1 MKITDTVDLIEKTS
15 ANVYVVKLEQGIV
28 QIDSGLKSNAKR
40 IIEYYK
46 SNKIKPDY
54 ILITHYHL
62 DHIGGLKRIYDQ
74 FKPKVYAS
82 SIEVPVIQGHQSF
95 EPAASY
101 STKILLKLFNLN
113 PEYLE
118 NVSDFEHMDLKE
130 LKIIPTPGHTA
141 GSVSILYEKEKIMFV
156 GDAVVNQKGELKIIE
171 KYTSN
176 MDEATKSKQ
185 LIESYA
191 PITILAGHGK
201 PLKI

>member
-1 MKITDTVDLIEKTS
+1 MKITDTIELIEKTS
-15 ANVYVVKLEQGIV
+15 ANVYVVKLDQGIV
-28 QIDSGLKSNAKR
+28 QIDAGVKSNYKR

-46 SNKIKPDY
+46 NNKIKPDY

-62 DHIGGLKRIYDQ
+62 DHIGALKRLYDA

-82 SIEVPVIQGHQSF
+82 KIELPVIQGHQSF
-95 EPAASY
+95 EPSASF
-101 STKILLKLFNLN
+101 STRILMKLFNLN

-118 NVSDFEHMDLKE
+118 NVRDFDQLDLKD
-130 LKIIPTPGHTA
+130 LKVIPTPGHTA
-141 GSVSILYEKEKIMFV
+141 GSVSIFYEKERIMFV

-176 MDEATKSKQ
+176 MDEAIKSKQ
-185 LIESYA
+185 VIESYA
-191 PITILAGHGK
+191 PITILSGHGK